1 MKTLLKTSA
10 LIAVIACAGYGY
22 GTQGESLVVAPTDAS
37 ASQLAINPQPLPP
50 RYLTSPERFDSLTPS
65 ESRLAINPQPLPP
78 RELTSPEQFNALPP
92 AASRVA
98 INPQPL
104 PPLESTQPERFD
116 ALTPSESRVAI
127 NPQPLPPLESTQPD
141 RIDALT
147 PAESRVAINPQPLPP
162 NSRSLEG
169 PLAEQT
175 MPVTPAPLDEPPML
189 PAPYRVAP
197 SGQPW
202 LCFAACFA

>member
-10 LIAVIACAGYGY
+10 LIAVITCAGCGY
-22 GTQGESLVVAPTDAS
+22 DPRGELLVVAPTKTS
-37 ASQLAINPQPLPP
+37 TLQLAVNPQPLPP
-50 RYLTSPERFDSLTPS
+50 R
-65 ESRLAINPQPLPP
+65 
-78 RELTSPEQFNALPP
+78 
-92 AASRVA
+92 
-98 INPQPL
+98 
-104 PPLESTQPERFD
+104 ESTQPERFD
-116 ALTPSESRVAI
+116 ALA
-127 NPQPLPPLESTQPD
+127 
-141 RIDALT
+141 